1 MANRSILGSAV
12 IPLRLVFLMWLFF
25 FLQYNFQIPFTSF
38 GIHPRSVIGLAGIF
52 LGPMLHGSYMHLI
65 SNTFPLLFLGGAL
78 FYFYPRI
85 AVAVFFR
92 AYFWT
97 NILVWLFARN
107 ANHIGASGLVY
118 GIAFFLIFFGFLR
131 RDFMSLVISI
141 ITVLLYGGIFY
152 GVLPSDPDIS
162 WESHF
167 GGALV
172 GITSAV
178 TFSAKKKID

>member
-38 GIHPRSVIGLAGIF
+38 GIHPRSFFGLAGIF

-65 SNTFPLLFLGGAL
+65 SNTFPLLFLGGTL

-131 RDFMSLVISI
+131 RDFMSLAISI
-141 ITVLLYGGIFY
+141 ITVLLYGGVFY

>member
-1 MANRSILGSAV
+1 MANRSVLGSV
-12 IPLRLVFLMWLFF
+12 VVPLRLVFLMWLFF
-25 FLQYNFQIPFTSF
+25 FVEYNFGYPLSAF
-38 GIHPRSVIGLAGIF
+38 GIHPRSLLGLIGIF
-52 LGPMLHGSYMHLI
+52 FAPMLHGNLGHLI
-65 SNTFPLLFLGGAL
+65 SNTFPLVFLGGVL

-85 AVAVFFR
+85 AVNVFFR
-92 AYFWT
+92 AYVWT

-118 GIAFFLIFFGFLR
+118 GIAFFLIFFGLLR
-131 RDFMSLVISI
+131 RDFLSLAISI
-141 ITVLLYGGIFY
+141 VTILLYGGVFY
-152 GVLPSDPDIS
+152 GVLPSDPAIS

-178 TFSAKKKID
+178 TFSAKRKVD

>member
-1 MANRSILGSAV
+1 MAERSVLGSAV

-25 FLQYNFQIPFTSF
+25 FLEYNFNLPLSAF
-38 GIHPRSVIGLAGIF
+38 GIHPRSLTGLIGIVIS
-52 LGPMLHGSYMHLI
+52 PMVHGNIMHLI
-65 SNTFPLLFLGGAL
+65 SNTFPLLFLGGVL

-85 AVAVFFR
+85 AVPVFFR
-92 AYFWT
+92 AYLWT

-107 ANHIGASGLVY
+107 ANHIGASGLIY
-118 GIAFFLIFFGFLR
+118 GIAFFLIFFGLLR
-131 RDFMSLVISI
+131 RDFMSLLISI
-141 ITVLLYGGIFY
+141 VIILLYGGVFY
-152 GVLPSDPDIS
+152 GVLPTDPDIS

-178 TFSAKKKID
+178 AFSTKKKIA